1 MIDIQIDIRGL
12 EAKLAAAKSNIA
24 RGITNGASK
33 GVDALETEIDTFM
46 FVPLA
51 FEEESQQ
58 QGKETTV
65 KLNARLN
72 IPRERRFV
80 RRNNKKYGGAERY
93 ERYQKPPKKQ
103 KSKRWHDWVKQLG
116 REGKKTVANSVST
129 EIRRELK

>member
-1 MIDIQIDIRGL
+1 MIDIQIDTRVL
-12 EAKLAAAKSNIA
+12 EAKISAAKRTITKSIA
-24 RGITNGASK
+24 TGASK

-51 FEEESQQ
+51 FEEETQQ
-58 QGKETTV
+58 QGTETTV
-65 KLNARLN
+65 TLNARLN

-103 KSKRWHDWVKQLG
+103 KSKRWHDWVRQLG
-116 REGKKTVANSVST
+116 QEGKKTVANSVSS
-129 EIRRELK
+129 ELRRELK

>member
-24 RGITNGASK
+24 RGITNGTSK

-80 RRNNKKYGGAERY
+80 RRNNKKYGGANRY
-93 ERYQKPPKKQ
+93 ERYQKPV
-103 KSKRWHDWVKQLG
+103 KSKRWQDWVKQLG
-116 REGKKTVANSVST
+116 QDGKNTVENSVSS